1 MFGKRRSP
9 KSRGKKA
16 TRRLMCENLEGRRLM
31 AADLSGGILTIH
43 SEPARRAV
51 PTTIVSQN
59 PQQVTVWQNGN
70 DMSFSRNQVRKI
82 VFHGTNQKD
91 SFDNRTNISAT
102 VYGNGGNDTL
112 RAGAAHDVI
121 FGGRGNDR
129 IFFERGGGVAYGQ
142 AGNDTITAYGDNQIT
157 AYGGRGRDTITGGNE
172 DDKLYGGLGNDTI
185 RGGSGDDFIS
195 GGRGNDHLW
204 DGDGKDTVLGGGGVD
219 RFYMDYGYRDDGDLD
234 RISLG
239 GWAQLKNETHFAR
252 DYGFSMN
259 GYLNEGKFRR

>member
-1 MFGKRRSP
+1 
-9 KSRGKKA
+9 
-16 TRRLMCENLEGRRLM
+16 M
-31 AADLSGGILTIH
+31 AADLSGGTLTIH
-43 SEPARRAV
+43 SEPVPGAV
-51 PTTIVSQN
+51 PTTIVSQSQ
-59 PQQVTVWQNGN
+59 QQVTVWQDGN
-70 DMSFSRNQVRKI
+70 ETTFSQNQVRRI

-91 SFDNRTNISAT
+91 SFDNRTDISAT

-121 FGGRGNDR
+121 YGGSGNDT
-129 IFFERGGGVAYGQ
+129 IIFERGGGVAYGQ

-219 RFYMDYGYRDDGDLD
+219 RFYMEYGYRDDGDLD

-252 DYGFSMN
+252 DYEFSMN